1 MARKTRRARKTR
13 KQRGGFKQNNPM
25 WKEHKTPNSLQGKCA
40 ECFNTS
46 SKTGFCNLS
55 TCGNYCA
62 IERGGL
68 KTKWNTCKGS
78 NACLRYMKP
87 EPYVR
92 GKSRIV
98 VEDSI
103 VFVEP
108 EGEICYGDTITT
120 CTTVTVVFDDNS
132 KIGLHINPMPLYLRE
147 AISNSTSTPEPI
159 ITYENIWNK
168 ISELREINNKI
179 RNAVKAVYIISSPEL
194 NIYDNYKIRSSNVND
209 GGSLITKGSMTTI
222 LETKLPG
229 FSRGSTNFIYQTNIT
244 LEEYK
249 YNDHHLVIRADG
261 RLEGRYKRIL
271 KAISLPEKS
280 LFNAARL
287 ERNRAKPENKNKDKK
302 IVAAKAALSVLEAAQ
317 AKWKTENPDPQLI
330 IDSNGER
337 AYPGD

>member
-1 MARKTRRARKTR
+1 MARKTRRARKSRKTR
-13 KQRGGFKQNNPM
+13 KQRGGFEQNNPM
-25 WKEHKTPNSLQGKCA
+25 WKEHKTPNSLQAKCA
-40 ECFNTS
+40 QCFNTS

-55 TCGNYCA
+55 ICGNYCA

-68 KTKWNTCKGS
+68 KTNWNKCKRS

-147 AISNSTSTPEPI
+147 ILSNSTTTPEPI
-159 ITYENIWNK
+159 ITYENIWDK
-168 ISELREINNKI
+168 ISEVRGINNKI
-179 RNAVKAVYIISSPEL
+179 RNAVKAVYIISSPNL
-194 NIYDNYKIRSSNVND
+194 NYYDTYKIRSNIDD
-209 GGSLITKGSMTTI
+209 GGSLITKESMTTI
-222 LETKLPG
+222 LEKKLPG
-229 FSRGSTNFIYQTNIT
+229 FSRVGTNLIYQTKIT

-261 RLEGRYKRIL
+261 ALEGRYKRIL
-271 KAISLPEKS
+271 IAPSLPEKS
-280 LFNAARL
+280 LFNLARR
-287 ERNRAKPENKNKDKK
+287 ERNTAKPVNKNVK
-302 IVAAKAALSVLEAAQ
+302 VAAATKALSVLEAAQ